1 MTLTIVTIFVL
12 IGFGVISQEQVNDS
26 ATMLM
31 SAPFAIIGAFIGLC
45 SLVIG
50 LALAYWFI
58 TIPVI
63 LILL

>member
-1 MTLTIVTIFVL
+1 MTIAICIILVL
-12 IGFGVISQEQVNDS
+12 IGFGVISQDQVEDS

-31 SAPFAIIGAFIGLC
+31 SAPFAILGAFIGLC

-50 LALAYWFI
+50 FILAYWFI

>member
-1 MTLTIVTIFVL
+1 MILAIVIILVL
-12 IGFGVISQEQVNDS
+12 IGFGAISQNQVEDS

-31 SAPFAIIGAFIGLC
+31 SAPFALFGAFIGLC

-50 LALAYWFI
+50 MAIAYWFI